1 MKKIAAVLST
11 AALTATAFLALSPT
25 ARATPNASCYGSSC
39 YHKDP
44 SSTGCGNDAIT
55 AKSARAADG
64 ALVELRYSATC
75 RAAWARISNAPVGA
89 EAYVSNTAGQ
99 SDSVNVAYG
108 SDVHTSMVNDVNI
121 QSHACYAKNSGSN
134 FSACTGWY

>member
-1 MKKIAAVLST
+1 MKKIAAILGT
-11 AALTATAFLALSPT
+11 AALSATALFAFSPT
-25 ARATPNASCYGSSC
+25 AHATTNATCYGSSC

-44 SSTGCGNDAIT
+44 SATGCGNDAIT

-64 ALVELRYSATC
+64 TLVELRYSATC
-75 RAAWARISNAPVGA
+75 RAAWTRISNTHVGA
-89 EAYVSNTAGQ
+89 EAFISNTAGQ
-99 SDSVNVAYG
+99 YDSVNVAYG

-121 QSHACYAKNSGSN
+121 QAHGCYAKNSGSD